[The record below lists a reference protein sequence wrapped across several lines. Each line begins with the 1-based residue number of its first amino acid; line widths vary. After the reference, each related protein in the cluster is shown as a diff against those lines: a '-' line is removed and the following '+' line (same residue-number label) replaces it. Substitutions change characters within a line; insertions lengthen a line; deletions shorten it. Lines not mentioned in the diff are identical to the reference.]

1 MERDGHGNEG
11 LKKRTSFQEGEDQ
24 LTAGYV
30 DGGPDRRTEVEEGA
44 VLERQLCSVC
54 WGSER
59 QGRHSA
65 AHVDRAKAPVLNPLS
80 LKWYHSMV

>member
-30 DGGPDRRTEVEEGA
+30 DGGPDRRTEVWKQNGFAIGQQREHHT
-44 VLERQLCSVC
+44 
-54 WGSER
+54 W
-59 QGRHSA
+59 
-65 AHVDRAKAPVLNPLS
+65 D
-80 LKWYHSMV
+80 